1 MKMPTRDLIRC
12 AAARQAGQGLV
23 EYGMILTGVF
33 LAVVVTVLALGP
45 RISALYDTVR
55 GSIPTP

>member
-55 GSIPTP
+55 GSIPNQ